1 MHSTPLLLEI
11 YNNFQQPI
19 QILQGKKNV
28 PFIVVPSF
36 IVKRVFIDETRH
48 CLKASL
54 QRPTPCS

>member
-36 IVKRVFIDETRH
+36 IVKRVFIDE
-48 CLKASL
+48 
-54 QRPTPCS
+54 QDII

>member
-36 IVKRVFIDETRH
+36 IVKRVFIDEQ
-48 CLKASL
+48 S
-54 QRPTPCS
+54 